1 MVGIIIV
8 FEEDIKVHENLQD
21 FQEEISKKIGMD
33 INKCNCKYQV
43 IGSDTYRLIEND
55 NNYQECKKIIKI
67 LRFQL
72 IKEKIFYQL

>member
-1 MVGIIIV
+1 
-8 FEEDIKVHENLQD
+8 
-21 FQEEISKKIGMD
+21 MD